1 MPLVLAST
9 PQRDPTS
16 SFILPHQAV
25 DNPSHQGG
33 RMIIIG
39 EKINGTRKAVAEA
52 IKKRDSSFI
61 KDLALSQVKGGAH
74 FLDVNAGTHP
84 DSEPDDI
91 TWLVNTI
98 QEVTEATLCID
109 SANPKALLAGINAA
123 KKLPMLNSLSGEKA
137 RIQGVLPLASQYGTE
152 LVVLALDDNG
162 IPKTAEERL
171 EIVRRLV
178 GLCLENGLIESQLYV
193 DPLVTTI
200 ATDNQSGIVAFETI
214 RRIKQEFPNI
224 HVTCGL
230 SNISF
235 GQPSRGIINQAFA
248 ALAIGAGLDS
258 AIVDPNDGELRNI
271 IYSAEM
277 VLGQDQDC
285 MNFNQAFREG
295 HIGSSKSFSRSH
307 KEAISRSL
315 QGFLTTLQQAGVVD
329 ATIASASDYT
339 KQVSGTE
346 SVVEKSEIDVLEDI
360 VESLVGMKKD
370 KVKLLTEQALASGTD
385 PLLILDASRRA
396 MSEVGHL
403 FETEEYFVPELIL
416 AGRMLKEISDAVK
429 PYLSDGNAEKSKKGR
444 VIIGTVAGDIHDIGK
459 DIVVTMLD
467 INGYEVLDLGVDVP
481 NEKFVEAARDF
492 KPDVIGLSGFLTLA
506 YDPMKDTIA
515 AIREENARE
524 IKFMIGG
531 GQIDEHVREY
541 TQADAY
547 GNDAMDAV
555 RLCEKWMN
563 AAGN

>member
-1 MPLVLAST
+1 
-9 PQRDPTS
+9 
-16 SFILPHQAV
+16 
-25 DNPSHQGG
+25 
-33 RMIIIG
+33 MIIIG
-39 EKINGTRKAVAEA
+39 EKINGTRKAVAAA
-52 IKKRDSSFI
+52 IKKRDSDFI
-61 KDLALSQVKGGAH
+61 KDLAVSQVRGGAN

-84 DSEPDDI
+84 DSEPEDI

-98 QEVTEATLCID
+98 QEVTEVNLCID
-109 SANPKALLAGINAA
+109 SANPKALLAGIKAA
-123 KKLPMLNSLSGEKA
+123 KKLPMINSLSGEKA
-137 RIQGVLPLASQYGTE
+137 RIEGVLPLASEYGTE
-152 LVVLALDDNG
+152 LVLLALDDRG
-162 IPKTAEERL
+162 IPRTPKERL

-178 GLCLENGLIESQLYV
+178 GLCKKKGLGETQLYV

-200 ATDNQSGIVAFETI
+200 ATDNQSGLTAFETI
-214 RRIKQEFPNI
+214 RRIKQEFPHI

-258 AIVDPNDGELRNI
+258 AIMDPNDGELRNI

-277 VLGQDQDC
+277 VLGQDPDC
-285 MNFNQAFREG
+285 LRFNQAFREG
-295 HIGSSKSFSRSH
+295 IIGSPKGVSRSH
-307 KEAISRSL
+307 QEAITRSVEDL
-315 QGFLTTLQQAGVVD
+315 LATLQWAGLVD
-329 ATIASASDYT
+329 AKVIFLPASNERE
-339 KQVSGTE
+339 KKEEVSAVEGISETSE
-346 SVVEKSEIDVLEDI
+346 SNVVEEI

-370 KVKLLTEQALASGTD
+370 KVKTLTEQALASGTD
-385 PLLILDASRRA
+385 PMLILDGSRRA
-396 MSEVGHL
+396 MTEVGHL
-403 FETEEYFVPELIL
+403 FETEEYFIPELIL

-429 PYLSDGNAEKSKKGR
+429 PYLSGGAQAGPKKGR

-481 NEKFVEAARDF
+481 NERFVEAARNF
-492 KPDVIGLSGFLTLA
+492 KPQVIGLSGFLTLA

-515 AIREENARE
+515 AIRKENTNE

-531 GQIDEHVREY
+531 GQIDEHVLKY
-541 TQADAY
+541 TEADAY

-555 RLCEKWMN
+555 RLCDKWI
-563 AAGN
+563 ASADK